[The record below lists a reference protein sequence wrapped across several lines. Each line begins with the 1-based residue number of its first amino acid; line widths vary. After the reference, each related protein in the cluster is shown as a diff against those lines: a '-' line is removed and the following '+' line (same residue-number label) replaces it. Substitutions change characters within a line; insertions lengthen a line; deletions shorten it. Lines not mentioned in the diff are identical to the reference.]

1 MAPGVTFRERLRAY
15 RDVRAPGGVRGC
27 PHRYLPV
34 PLWDGC
40 DGTPEACSLC
50 WGRTVPPGV

>member
-1 MAPGVTFRERLRAY
+1 MTFRERLRAY
-15 RDVRAPGGVRGC
+15 RDVRAPGGGRGC